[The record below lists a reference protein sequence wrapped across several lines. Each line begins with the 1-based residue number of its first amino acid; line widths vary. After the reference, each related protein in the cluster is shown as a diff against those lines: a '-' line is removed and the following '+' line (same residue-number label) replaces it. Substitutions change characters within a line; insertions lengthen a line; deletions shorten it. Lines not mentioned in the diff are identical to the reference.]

1 MLGVILRLPVAL
13 AVATAILMLMG
24 GCGQASQQ
32 LLTPA
37 QVQKSLTH
45 AGLQTGIVFDCFA
58 TRSACPTNM
67 LRAFGAP
74 HLVGMVADKRH
85 SVSKTNIESSL
96 EAWILDS
103 TRAANDFNRGTYL
116 DASGKKVSPF
126 LRLQR
131 RNVVVK
137 VSGGRDYRRKAKAAV
152 AALS

>member
-1 MLGVILRLPVAL
+1 
-13 AVATAILMLMG
+13 MLMS
-24 GCGQASQQ
+24 GCGRASQR

-37 QVQKSLTH
+37 QVQKALTH

-67 LRAFGAP
+67 LRALRAP
-74 HLVGMVADKRH
+74 HVAGMVADTRH
-85 SVSKTNIESSL
+85 SVSKTNVESPL
-96 EAWILDS
+96 QAWILDS
-103 TRAANDFNRGTYL
+103 TRAANDFNRGTYF

-137 VSGGRDYRRKAKAAV
+137 VSGGSDYRRKAKAAV
-152 AALS
+152 AALG